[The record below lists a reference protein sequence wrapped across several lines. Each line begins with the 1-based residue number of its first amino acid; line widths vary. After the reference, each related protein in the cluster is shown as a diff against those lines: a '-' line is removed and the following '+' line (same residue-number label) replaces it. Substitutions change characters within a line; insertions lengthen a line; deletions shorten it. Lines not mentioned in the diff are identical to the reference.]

1 MVPSRIKVFIVD
13 DNAHTRRA
21 MTRLM
26 NAARFE
32 VVCAESIDEL
42 LAGELPSTGGVIVA
56 DVSTARQ
63 FAATLPQQLHSQ
75 EHMLPVIYLTDYD
88 TELTRVEA
96 RRLGAVGFFRKPVDV
111 QALVD
116 AITFAVKTPAT
127 GA

>member
-56 DVSTARQ
+56 DVSTVRQ

-116 AITFAVKTPAT
+116 AITFAVRSPAA